1 MLILNIKERCPY
13 GKICPNKDDR
23 ESETGKCD
31 GLNPKRTTMF
41 TCELVDKDGNIEVIG
56 YLNKERNKTVNCKS

>member
-31 GLNPKRTTMF
+31 GLNPKRTTKF
-41 TCELVDKDGNIEVIG
+41 ICELVKKNGTIEVLE
-56 YLNKERNKTVNCKS
+56 YLKKK